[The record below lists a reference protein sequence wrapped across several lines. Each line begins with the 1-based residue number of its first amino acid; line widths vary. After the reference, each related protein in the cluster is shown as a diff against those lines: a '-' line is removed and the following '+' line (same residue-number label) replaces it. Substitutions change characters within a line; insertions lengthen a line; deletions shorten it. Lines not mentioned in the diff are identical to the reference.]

1 MSFELTV
8 LGSGSALPRLDR
20 KPSSQHLKVQDRQF
34 LIDCGEGTQLELK
47 RYGIRFQRIHHIFI
61 SHLHGD
67 HYLGLMGMLSTFH
80 LLGREKE
87 LWIHGPPELE
97 DLLRHNLERTGS
109 RLRFPLRFQYTD
121 PESKKLLFED
131 QKLEVYSIPLHHGV
145 HCTGFLFR
153 EKAKLRKIR
162 KEKLEEYDVPIRMRQ
177 ALKEGEDVEDRQ
189 GKRISYKELTDP
201 PPPSRSFAYC
211 SDTAYSEGLTEMV
224 QNVDLLYHDATF
236 QEDLLQRAGETYH
249 STAGQAARIA
259 ELARAGR
266 LLLGHFSA
274 RYRELGPF
282 LEEARERF
290 PFVILARDGLWIRV
304 HEPTDEGTLLNPGS
318 I

>member
-1 MSFELTV
+1 MNFELTV

-20 KPSSQHLKVQDRQF
+20 KPSSQHLNVQERQF

-67 HYLGLMGMLSTFH
+67 HYLGLMGLLSTFH

-121 PESKKLLFED
+121 PESQKLLFED

-153 EKAKLRKIR
+153 EKPKLRKIR
-162 KEKLEEYDVPIRMRQ
+162 KEKLEEYDIPIRMRQ
-177 ALKEGEDVEDRQ
+177 ALKEGEDVEDPNGRS
-189 GKRISYKELTDP
+189 IPCEELTDP

-211 SDTAYSEGLTEMV
+211 SDTAYSEGLAEMV
-224 QNVDLLYHDATF
+224 NNVDLLYHDATF
-236 QEDLLQRAGETYH
+236 QKDLLERAGETYH
-249 STAGQAARIA
+249 STAEQAARIA
-259 ELARAGR
+259 EAAGAGR

-274 RYRELGPF
+274 RYKELAPF
-282 LEEARERF
+282 LEEAQQRF
-290 PFVILARDGLWIRV
+290 PSTIIARDGLRIKV
-304 HEPTDEGTLLNPGS
+304 QDPADEGTLLKPGS